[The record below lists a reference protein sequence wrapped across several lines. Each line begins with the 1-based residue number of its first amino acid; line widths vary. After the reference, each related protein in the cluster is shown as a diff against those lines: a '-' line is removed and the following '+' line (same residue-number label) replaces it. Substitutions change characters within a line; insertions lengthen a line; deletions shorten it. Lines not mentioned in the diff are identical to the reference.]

1 MAILK
6 YLTLVVLLTV
16 SPWTFAVSQG
26 TVKFTNIIWPFYA
39 HLNGP
44 SVATPEGEKNMKVTG
59 GYSLGGPVVYESDN
73 SLFPV
78 GKSFATNLILLS
90 EKVGDNITLKGRTHW
105 DDGYGN
111 KFFGIVRR
119 NDGTIEGFGA
129 GGNGL
134 LIFNEGE
141 GIYKNLK
148 MKCSYK
154 INNRGRFVVVPLE
167 CRWIMK

>member
-6 YLTLVVLLTV
+6 NLTLVMLLTV
-16 SPWTFAVSQG
+16 SPWTLGVSQG
-26 TVKFTNIIWPFYA
+26 TVKFSNIIWPFYS
-39 HLNGP
+39 HVNGP
-44 SVATPEGEKNMKVTG
+44 SVTTPQGLKKMKVTG
-59 GYSLGGPVVYESDN
+59 GYSLGAPTVHESDN
-73 SLFPV
+73 ALFPV

-90 EKVGDNITLKGRTHW
+90 EKVGENVTLKGRTHW
-105 DDGYGN
+105 DDGFGN

-119 NDGTIEGFGA
+119 NDGTIKGFGA

-134 LIFNEGE
+134 LIFSEGE
-141 GIYKNLK
+141 GIYANLK